1 MFNTS
6 TLAYWCCQAA
16 GWGLAWGIYKM
27 NGEISHW
34 HSNIAPY
41 TCIAGFLAT
50 HVLRTCMHR
59 FAPRALTLPKEGL
72 YLLLAIILTT
82 GLATALKC
90 VGLYYFDDR
99 SVTWWGVFIFTP
111 TDYLILII
119 PWTLIYWGYRLV
131 IRTRAQTL
139 ERRRL
144 EWRLKE
150 MQSHASGSE
159 VTMEDLM
166 AEVNRIVALID
177 ENPESAR
184 SEITA
189 FSRLLREGYLV

>member
-1 MFNTS
+1 
-6 TLAYWCCQAA
+6 
-16 GWGLAWGIYKM
+16 M

>member
-1 MFNTS
+1 
-6 TLAYWCCQAA
+6 
-16 GWGLAWGIYKM
+16 M
-27 NGEISHW
+27 NGDIYHW
-34 HSNIAPY
+34 YTNIAPY
-41 TCIAGFLAT
+41 TCIPGFLAT
-50 HVLRTCMHR
+50 HFLRTYMHR
-59 FAPRALTLPKEGL
+59 CARHALSLPKEGL
-72 YLLLAIILTT
+72 YLLLGIILTT

-90 VGLYYFDDR
+90 AGLYYFDDH
-99 SVTWWGVFIFTP
+99 TLTCCMVFLSIP
-111 TDYLILII
+111 MDYLLLII
-119 PWTLIYWGYRLV
+119 PWTLIYWGYRWV

-144 EWRLKE
+144 EWRLNE
-150 MQSHASGSE
+150 MQTHANGSE

-166 AEVNRIVALID
+166 AEVNRILALID

>member
-90 VGLYYFDDR
+90 VGLYYFDDLYYR
-99 SVTWWGVFIFTP
+99 AILFDRDVYCKARHCRGSTWF
-111 TDYLILII
+111 Y
-119 PWTLIYWGYRLV
+119 
-131 IRTRAQTL
+131 
-139 ERRRL
+139 
-144 EWRLKE
+144 
-150 MQSHASGSE
+150 SG
-159 VTMEDLM
+159 
-166 AEVNRIVALID
+166 
-177 ENPESAR
+177 
-184 SEITA
+184 
-189 FSRLLREGYLV
+189 